1 MSMFTGLTNQITGMV
16 AQKLGKGGAEGEAAE
31 GEVPVAAAEEN
42 GEEVVGEEGQQQA
55 AGGVSGLAQGL
66 MMKAMSAKDGI
77 KEKAAG
83 FNAEQVKGMG
93 MGLMA
98 NVQNLIPG
106 RWVTTAKLFGLCKTS
121 IGRKHRKLP
130 I

>member
-1 MSMFTGLTNQITGMV
+1 MFSGLTNQISGMV
-16 AQKLGKGGAEGEAAE
+16 AQKLGKGGAEGEAAAE
-31 GEVPVAAAEEN
+31 GEMAVAAEEN
-42 GEEVVGEEGQQQA
+42 GGEEVAAAGEEGAQQG

-106 RWVTTAKLFGLCKTS
+106 R
-121 IGRKHRKLP
+121 
-130 I
+130 